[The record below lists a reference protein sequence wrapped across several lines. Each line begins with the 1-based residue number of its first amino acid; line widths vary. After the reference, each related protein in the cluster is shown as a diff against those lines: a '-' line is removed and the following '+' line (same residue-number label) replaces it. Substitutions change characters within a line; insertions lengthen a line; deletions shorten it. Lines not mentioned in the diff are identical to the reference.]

1 MVAATPR
8 KRANSEEKKL
18 SENDESFELEFIQDD
33 EDFALYVYSDPKFYF
48 EKGKLVAEIV

>member
-18 SENDESFELEFIQDD
+18 NENDESYELEFIQDD